1 MSTLSSRSILQ
12 SLLIAFFLY
21 EPIKGLRVHSK
32 TTTSSIKT
40 TVNSRYVRKIPFLQ
54 SSKQINRRRNLFQ
67 MWGAG
72 LLSSI
77 LLPVADARSLSPVD
91 ASTAYDSYAPTYD
104 KLDGGLA
111 SFALGIDEARS
122 QLFQKAHGRV
132 LEIGVGTGLN
142 LSKYNLE
149 KVTSL
154 TLVDISEGMIQQA
167 KDRLATMKA
176 TIPVKFIQADA
187 TSQLVDTFGENAFD
201 TVVDSF
207 SLCVME
213 TEGAKSC
220 ISQLSKVVKPKTSG
234 GQILLLENSRSS
246 NSALG
251 WYQDLTASA
260 AAVVGGKGCIY
271 NQNVRELIMQA
282 HDVIIENERQYF
294 AGLFRAFEC
303 TKKV

>member
-1 MSTLSSRSILQ
+1 
-12 SLLIAFFLY
+12 
-21 EPIKGLRVHSK
+21 
-32 TTTSSIKT
+32 
-40 TVNSRYVRKIPFLQ
+40 
-54 SSKQINRRRNLFQ
+54 

-77 LLPVADARSLSPVD
+77 LLPATAARSLSPVD
-91 ASTAYDSYAPTYD
+91 ASTAYDSYAPTYET
-104 KLDGGLA
+104 LDGGLA
-111 SFALGIDEARS
+111 SYALGIDDARS

-142 LSKYNLE
+142 LSKYNPD

-154 TLVDISEGMIQQA
+154 TLVDISEGMIQEA
-167 KDRLATMKA
+167 KNRLATMKA
-176 TIPVKFIQADA
+176 TIPVTFIRADA
-187 TSQLVDTFGENAFD
+187 TSQLVDTFGENTFD

-220 ISQLSKVVKPKTSG
+220 IVQLSKVVKSKSSG

-251 WYQDLTASA
+251 WYQDLTANT
-260 AAVVGGKGCIY
+260 AAVMGGKGCVY
-271 NQNVRELIMQA
+271 NQNVREMILQA
-282 HDVIIENERQYF
+282 HTLNIENEQLYM
-294 AGLFRAFEC
+294 AGLFRSFVC